1 MMELFIDYTEGTQS
15 SGDLSNYYT
24 KSQTL
29 SLVTEADK
37 LNIAKIELSLGF
49 KQAFNTA
56 HKEFIKSGRRLVAI
70 NIYSDSGKST
80 KLFSKT
86 FSYLPSGKLES
97 VTILDEITGRY
108 MTTSLSWLDL
118 DLAIL
123 NKAYGG
129 F

>member
-1 MMELFIDYTEGTQS
+1 MDLFIDYTEGTQS

-56 HKEFIKSGRRLVAI
+56 HKEFIKSGKQLVAI
-70 NIYSDSGKST
+70 NIYNDSGKST

-86 FSYLPSGKLES
+86 FSSAFLEVAAGADAKQCLDAAS
-97 VTILDEITGRY
+97 KQIDEHILRHNFFRD
-108 MTTSLSWLDL
+108 
-118 DLAIL
+118 
-123 NKAYGG
+123 
-129 F
+129 